1 LRTLNY
7 LGVSTDE
14 HVLNTLLK
22 AYMDK
27 GNVDEVNYYDF
38 CYDVDHSDDLFQV
51 GRDFNHSFAYYPK
64 TQPRITA
71 IDIKKEVPN
80 DVDDILAKLR

>member
-1 LRTLNY
+1 
-7 LGVSTDE
+7 
-14 HVLNTLLK
+14 
-22 AYMDK
+22 MDK

-38 CYDVDHSDDLFQV
+38 CYDVDHSDDLFKV

-71 IDIKKEVPN
+71 IDIKKDVPN
-80 DVDDILAKLR
+80 DVEDILAKLR